1 MSETTQMEKG
11 DLYLNEAN
19 EVALY
24 LEEDEL
30 VILEGLLHHAQEI
43 QVMIGGVPTD
53 ELYSLSEKLQQAIE
67 FIEES
72 Y

>member
-1 MSETTQMEKG
+1 MSETTQVEKG

>member
-1 MSETTQMEKG
+1 MSKLENG
-11 DLYLNEAN
+11 DLYINEAN

-30 VILEGLLHHAQEI
+30 VLLEGLLHHAQEI

-53 ELYSLSEKLQQAIE
+53 ELYALSEKLQQAIE
-67 FIEES
+67 FIEET

>member
-1 MSETTQMEKG
+1 MSETTQVEKG

-53 ELYSLSEKLQQAIE
+53 ELYALSEKLQKAIE

>member
-1 MSETTQMEKG
+1 VSETTQVEKG
-11 DLYLNEAN
+11 DLYVNEAN

-53 ELYSLSEKLQQAIE
+53 ELYALSEKLQQAIE

>member
-1 MSETTQMEKG
+1 MSETTQVEKG
-11 DLYLNEAN
+11 DLYVNEAN

-53 ELYSLSEKLQQAIE
+53 ELYALSEKLQKAIE

>member
-1 MSETTQMEKG
+1 VSETTQVEKG

>member
-1 MSETTQMEKG
+1 MSKLENGEKG
-11 DLYLNEAN
+11 DLYINEAN

-30 VILEGLLHHAQEI
+30 VLLEGLLHHAQEI

-53 ELYSLSEKLQQAIE
+53 ELYALSEKLQQAIE
-67 FIEES
+67 FIEET